1 MKFFIGL
8 ALFGIGIVLPL
19 SAEAF
24 TINPARY
31 TITADPDSSQS
42 LVLTVK
48 NDADSATL
56 VSLRV
61 VGARQDEKGRPMFG
75 AGLEVAEGW
84 IIPEMP
90 AVKIPPRS
98 ERKTVFNITV
108 PPDAEPGSIHYL
120 GLSVTAGAAAADQFG
135 LATELVALV
144 EIQVAGRAY
153 EQITIREWQSLAR
166 IVSAFPWRLRLRLLN
181 QGTTTVPLQ
190 GRLQISNWRGKKLYQ
205 QEAALGNQLIASAER
220 KVEVAVMPPPRRL
233 LPGIYRVAL
242 SVRYGRGIDT
252 PTAVRTLLYV
262 PRWSAIVTLI
272 GTAVLVSLVSV
283 VYQWRRRS
291 RHSEL

>member
-1 MKFFIGL
+1 MRRLFFLIAVIGL
-8 ALFGIGIVLPL
+8 LIPTA
-19 SAEAF
+19 SHAF
-24 TINPARY
+24 TINPARF
-31 TITADPDSSQS
+31 TITVDPGGSQS

-48 NDADSATL
+48 NEENNAARF
-56 VSLRV
+56 SLRV
-61 VGARQDEKGRPMFG
+61 VGARQDERGRPIFG
-75 AGLEVAEGW
+75 TGFDVAEGW

-98 ERKTVFNITV
+98 ERKTVFNVTV

-120 GLSVTAGAAAADQFG
+120 GLLVTAGAAAAEQIG

-153 EQITIREWQSLAR
+153 EQITIREWQPLAR

-220 KVEVAVMPPPRRL
+220 RVEVAVLPPPRRL

-252 PTAVRTLLYV
+252 PTVVRTLFYV
-262 PRWSAIVTLI
+262 PGWSAIAVFI
-272 GTAVLVSLVSV
+272 GTAGLFVLANRI
-283 VYQWRRRS
+283 YHWRRR
-291 RHSEL
+291 HSAL